1 MAAGRAMGE
10 QASRKRNSSETHALT
25 IRTTPRIVQLLQALA
40 DAGAYGKN
48 PSEVA
53 EEFVREGV
61 RRVYG
66 DQTIAGPPPP
76 SQGITT

>member
-1 MAAGRAMGE
+1 MASPRKRAP
-10 QASRKRNSSETHALT
+10 RKRNSSETHSLT

-66 DQTIAGPPPP
+66 DQVIAGAPPPT
-76 SQGITT
+76 GGAK